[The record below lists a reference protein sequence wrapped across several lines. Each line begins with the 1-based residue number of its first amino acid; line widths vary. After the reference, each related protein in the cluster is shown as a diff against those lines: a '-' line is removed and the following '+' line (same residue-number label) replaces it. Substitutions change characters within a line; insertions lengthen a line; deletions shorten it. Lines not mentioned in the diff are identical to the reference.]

1 MEVNNETGVEIQP
14 VNNTK
19 ELFKNALFYGLML
32 AGSLI
37 LLDLLNYTFNFSGLG
52 MIFGIIMPLV
62 ILSIYIGFFVWAG
75 RKYRNKYYGGHINY
89 GKAFLFCLLMA
100 LVSLIVL
107 TLYYYI
113 FYNFFDPERA
123 ANEIQVGMS
132 VIESNQYFPDDKKEE
147 ILTEMS
153 QITTGKIVMQKMA
166 SSAFWC
172 LILAAISALFVRKKV
187 KITEVY

>member
-1 MEVNNETGVEIQP
+1 MDANNETGVEIQP

-32 AGSLI
+32 AGTMI

-52 MIFGIIMPLV
+52 MIFGIIMSLL

-100 LVSLIVL
+100 IVSVLVL
-107 TLYYYI
+107 TLYYYV
-113 FYNFFDPERA
+113 FYSFFDPERA
-123 ANEIQVGMS
+123 AIEAQKAIE
-132 VIESNQYFPDDKKEE
+132 VISGNDYIPDEKKE
-147 ILTEMS
+147 
-153 QITTGKIVMQKMA
+153 
-166 SSAFWC
+166 
-172 LILAAISALFVRKKV
+172 
-187 KITEVY
+187 